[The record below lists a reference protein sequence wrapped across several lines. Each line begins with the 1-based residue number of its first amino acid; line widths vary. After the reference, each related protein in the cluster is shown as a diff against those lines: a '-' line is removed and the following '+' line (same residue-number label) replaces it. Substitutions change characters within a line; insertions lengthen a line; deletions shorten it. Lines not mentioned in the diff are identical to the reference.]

1 MGGTMPVV
9 MECKCGNPEC
19 TGEVCLCGESC
30 ECKTEENN
38 QQEWA
43 DEWLK
48 QKDSMQT

>member
-1 MGGTMPVV
+1 MGGTMQV
-9 MECKCGNPEC
+9 ECKCGNPEC

-30 ECKTEENN
+30 DCKTEVNN